1 MKSSL
6 MQKCGGRREGEM
18 LMKRQAGKTDGRTKC
33 GYISKHG
40 LAHPQVA
47 SRGDALRCWILLR
60 RLIPCLEYPVGLWDS
75 LRLYDASGIPSS
87 PSMFAFLSGLRLRR
101 ASICLLIYP
110 HCGSRRRRRETRS
123 VTATSVRASIRPFS
137 RRWRSRSSAR
147 PNDATHLCL
156 SHSAEGQLRPPNAAS
171 SSSIFGNG
179 GCNLIL

>member
-1 MKSSL
+1 
-6 MQKCGGRREGEM
+6 M

-47 SRGDALRCWILLR
+47 SRGDASRWWILLL

-75 LRLYDASGIPSS
+75 LRLYDDASGIPSS

-110 HCGSRRRRRETRS
+110 HCGSRRRQRETRS

-137 RRWRSRSSAR
+137 RRWRSSAR

-156 SHSAEGQLRPPNAAS
+156 SHSAEGQLRPNAAS